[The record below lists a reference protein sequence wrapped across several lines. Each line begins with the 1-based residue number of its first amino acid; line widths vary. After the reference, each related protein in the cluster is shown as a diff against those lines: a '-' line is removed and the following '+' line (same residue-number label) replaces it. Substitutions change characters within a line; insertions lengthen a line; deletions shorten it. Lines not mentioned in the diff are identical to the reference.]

1 MSDAQTDLRYPVGK
15 FNRPDRCVQPPSE
28 RRELVDQIAA
38 TPARM
43 REAVAGLNESQLDT
57 PYRDGGW
64 TVRQV
69 VHHVPDSHM
78 NAYTRVK
85 LALTEEQPTIKPYDE
100 AAWAKLNDVR
110 DTPIET
116 SLVLLETL
124 HQRFDTILRAMTRR
138 RFRTHAAA
146 SRHGRDDARRAHRH
160 VRVARPPSRRRTSR
174 RCARAAGGDSFGD
187 VVQRSGRETAEFFR
201 LLLRLPRL
209 LRYTAPSAMITSRT
223 SPPASP
229 APPHVP

>member
-1 MSDAQTDLRYPVGK
+1 MSDAQVDLRYPVGK
-15 FNRPDRCVQPPSE
+15 FSKPTQPHTAEQP
-28 RRELVDQIAA
+28 LAFVNQIAA

-43 REAVAGLNESQLDT
+43 REAVAGLTDAQLET

-85 LALTEEQPTIKPYDE
+85 LALTEHEPTVKPYDE

-116 SLVLLETL
+116 SLVLLEML
-124 HQRFDTILRAMTRR
+124 HQRFDTILRAMSDAD
-138 RFRTHAAA
+138 FSRTLMHPEHGVITLDWLIAMYAW
-146 SRHGRDDARRAHRH
+146 HGRHHVAH
-160 VRVARPPSRRRTSR
+160 
-174 RCARAAGGDSFGD
+174 
-187 VVQRSGRETAEFFR
+187 
-201 LLLRLPRL
+201 
-209 LRYTAPSAMITSRT
+209 ITSLRT
-223 SPPASP
+223 RNGW
-229 APPHVP
+229 

>member
-1 MSDAQTDLRYPVGK
+1 MSDDLRDPVGK
-15 FNRPDRCVQPPSE
+15 FNRPSNTLTADQ
-28 RRELVDQIAA
+28 RRELVQQIAA

-43 REAVAGLNESQLDT
+43 REAVAGLTESQLDT

-124 HQRFDTILRAMTRR
+124 HQRWDTILRAMTGAD
-138 RFRTHAAA
+138 FERTLLHPDMGVMTLDALIAMYA
-146 SRHGRDDARRAHRH
+146 WHGRHH
-160 VRVARPPSRRRTSR
+160 VGHITSLR
-174 RCARAAGGDSFGD
+174 S
-187 VVQRSGRETAEFFR
+187 RSGW
-201 LLLRLPRL
+201 
-209 LRYTAPSAMITSRT
+209 
-223 SPPASP
+223 
-229 APPHVP
+229 